1 MQLRNNK
8 KGQKKY
14 SGHKNSTDKKG
25 KHKKMNK
32 FIGREE
38 ELKFLNE
45 RCKNPEAQLIII
57 YGRRRTGKTELIK
70 EFVKDKNS
78 IYFMCDKTT
87 EKENLYNLAR
97 VAGQKFN
104 NIILAE
110 NGFRD
115 FYQFFDLLKESLKES
130 LKKSQHRNIII
141 AIDEFPYLCSSND
154 AIASIFQ
161 KGWDE
166 ILKVLPVFLIICGSS
181 ISMMLKET
189 INYSAPLYGRK
200 TGQIFLKPL
209 GFYDAWNFFP
219 KLDFSRF
226 LNIYAICGGIPLY
239 LKQFALSKSFDENL
253 ADNVFNKNSVLYNEG
268 EIILSEELSELR
280 IYFAALKALSLGKTK
295 FGEIINYT
303 GVAKT
308 SMHKY
313 LYVLEELQIIHK
325 EVPVTEKKPEKSR
338 KGVYKIIDPFFGF
351 WFKFVLPFKS
361 ELEMGDLDKV
371 LKYFHENFQSTITL
385 VYQDLCREI
394 LRIKLKKVFK
404 FTRIGRW
411 WDVIGKKQ
419 YEIDLVAIDEENN
432 QILYG
437 EAKWSNKKVGIN
449 ILESLKEKSR
459 FLSWNNAGRKEKFI
473 LFSKSGFT
481 DELTRYAVTQKDL
494 ILVEKDEV
502 IKLKNK
508 K

>member
-1 MQLRNNK
+1 MK
-8 KGQKKY
+8 
-14 SGHKNSTDKKG
+14 
-25 KHKKMNK
+25 K
-32 FIGREE
+32 FIDREE

-45 RCKNPEAQLIII
+45 RYQNPEAQLIII
-57 YGRRRTGKTELIK
+57 YGKRRIGKTELIK
-70 EFVKDKNS
+70 EFAKDKNS
-78 IYFMCDKTT
+78 IYFICDKTT
-87 EKENLYNLAR
+87 EKENLKNLGR
-97 VAGQKFN
+97 IAGQKFN
-104 NIILAE
+104 NIILTE

-115 FYQFFDLLKESLKES
+115 FYQFFDFLKESLCKYLKES
-130 LKKSQHRNIII
+130 QYKNIII
-141 AIDEFPYLCSSND
+141 AIDEFPYLYSSNT

-166 ILKVLPVFLIICGSS
+166 ILKELPVFLIICGSS

-239 LKQFALSKSFDENL
+239 LKQFIPLKSLTENL
-253 ADNVFNKNSVLYNEG
+253 AENVCNKNSVLYHEG

-280 IYFAALKALSLGKTK
+280 IYFAILKALSLGKTK

-303 GVAKT
+303 GIAKT

-325 EVPVTEKKPEKSR
+325 EVPVTEKTPEKSR

-361 ELEMGDLDKV
+361 ELEMGDLGKV
-371 LKYFHENFQSTITL
+371 LKYFHENFQSTITM

-394 LRIKLKKVFK
+394 LRIKLNKVFK
-404 FTRIGRW
+404 FNRIGRW
-411 WDVIGKKQ
+411 WDVIGKQQ

-432 QILYG
+432 QILFG

-449 ILESLKEKSR
+449 ILEGLKEKSR
-459 FLSWNNAGRKEKFI
+459 FLTWNNTGRKEKFI

-481 DELTRYAVTQKDL
+481 DELIRHAGTQEDL

-502 IKLKNK
+502 LVVK
-508 K
+508 

>member
-1 MQLRNNK
+1 MK
-8 KGQKKY
+8 
-14 SGHKNSTDKKG
+14 
-25 KHKKMNK
+25 K
-32 FIGREE
+32 FIDREE
-38 ELKFLNE
+38 ELKFLNG
-45 RCKNPEAQLIII
+45 RYQNPEAQLIII
-57 YGRRRTGKTELIK
+57 YGKRRIGKTELIK
-70 EFVKDKNS
+70 EFAKDKNS
-78 IYFMCDKTT
+78 IYFICDKTT
-87 EKENLYNLAR
+87 EKENLKNLGR
-97 VAGQKFN
+97 IAGQKFN
-104 NIILAE
+104 NIILTE

-115 FYQFFDLLKESLKES
+115 FYQFFDFLKESLCKYLKES
-130 LKKSQHRNIII
+130 QYKNIII
-141 AIDEFPYLCSSND
+141 AIDEFPYLYSSNT

-166 ILKVLPVFLIICGSS
+166 ILKELPVFLIICGSS

-239 LKQFALSKSFDENL
+239 LKQFIPLKSLTENL
-253 ADNVFNKNSVLYNEG
+253 AENVFNKNSVLYNEG

-280 IYFAALKALSLGKTK
+280 IYFAILKALSLGKTK

-303 GVAKT
+303 GIAKT

-325 EVPVTEKKPEKSR
+325 EVPVTEKTPEKSR

-361 ELEMGDLDKV
+361 ELEMGDLGKV
-371 LKYFHENFQSTITL
+371 LKYFHENFQSTITM

-394 LRIKLKKVFK
+394 LRIKLNKVFK
-404 FTRIGRW
+404 FNRIGRW
-411 WDVIGKKQ
+411 WDVIGKQQ

-432 QILYG
+432 QILFG

-449 ILESLKEKSR
+449 ILEGLKEKSR
-459 FLSWNNAGRKEKFI
+459 FLTWNNTGRKEKFI

-481 DELTRYAVTQKDL
+481 DELIRHAGTQEDL

-502 IKLKNK
+502 LKNK
-508 K
+508 

>member
-1 MQLRNNK
+1 MNN
-8 KGQKKY
+8 
-14 SGHKNSTDKKG
+14 
-25 KHKKMNK
+25 
-32 FIGREE
+32 FIDREE
-38 ELKFLNE
+38 ELKFLNN

-78 IYFMCDKTT
+78 IYFLCDKTT

-97 VAGQKFN
+97 IVGQKFN

-115 FYQFFDLLKESLKES
+115 FYQFFDLLKESLKET
-130 LKKSQHRNIII
+130 LKKSKYNNIII

-166 ILKVLPVFLIICGSS
+166 ILKELPVFLILCGSS

-189 INYSAPLYGRK
+189 VNYSAPLYGRK
-200 TGQIFLKPL
+200 TGQVFLKPI
-209 GFYDAWNFFP
+209 GFYDAWNFFF

-226 LNIYAICGGIPLY
+226 LNIYAVCGGIPFY
-239 LKQFALSKSFDENL
+239 LKQFKQSKPFTENL

-280 IYFAALKALSLGKTK
+280 IYFAILKALSLGKTK

-303 GVAKT
+303 GVTKT

-313 LYVLEELQIIHK
+313 LYVLQELQIIHK
-325 EVPVTEKKPEKSR
+325 EVPVTEKNPEKSR
-338 KGVYKIIDPFFGF
+338 KGIYKITDPFFSF
-351 WFKFVLPFKS
+351 WFKFVFPFKS
-361 ELEMGDLDKV
+361 ELEMGYLDKV
-371 LKYFHENFQSTITL
+371 FKYFNENFQSTLTL
-385 VYQDLCREI
+385 VYQNLCCEI
-394 LRIKLKKVFK
+394 LRSRLKNVFQ
-404 FTRIGRW
+404 FNRIGRW

-419 YEIDLVAIDEENN
+419 YEIDMVAIDEENN
-432 QILYG
+432 QILFG
-437 EAKWSNKKVGIN
+437 EAKWSNKKIGIN
-449 ILESLKEKSR
+449 ILESLKEKSK
-459 FLSWNNAGRKEKFI
+459 FLDWNNDTRKEKFI

-481 DELTRYAVTQKDL
+481 DKLLRYGGTRKDL
-494 ILVEKDEV
+494 ILVEKDKV
-502 IKLKNK
+502 INV
-508 K
+508 